1 MSDDL
6 DFLKKTDEQK
16 ETSRE
21 FSLEGVLSEMAG
33 TLQAFEGRLRGL
45 EDHVVF
51 LLSKSPDY
59 KALVE
64 RNKQKVDQD
73 GSAEK

>member
-6 DFLKKTDEQK
+6 EFLMKTEEEE
-16 ETSRE
+16 ETSRD
-21 FSLEGVLSEMAG
+21 FSLEGVLSEIAG
-33 TLQAFEGRLRGL
+33 TLQAFEGRLKGL

-59 KALVE
+59 KALLE
-64 RNKQKVDQD
+64 RNSQKVNQD
-73 GSAEK
+73 GSEEK